1 MKSSITSRKQR
12 FWALLLAVVM
22 VVGLLP
28 VANVEAAK
36 TFRMDDTDVS
46 AFVVGAIIEAGDTVT
61 NNNDGSSSTHA
72 VKIIYK
78 DVNGNELDTQTIAAN
93 ASATVPKYSD
103 TLKTGVGA
111 LPTDRQ
117 SDKWVI
123 TSANKYDVGT
133 AVGGCGDVSRITVQA
148 LPQYTITLNKKG
160 GSNFDVSSLTAANI
174 VTNDANKIVF
184 KVNDGE
190 TIDLSKIVG
199 ENRGYDF
206 AKWIIPDGTDPTG
219 ALLGAMFG
227 PAPNPYQTI
236 QFEQSTGFFKFDAAN
251 KPLQA
256 SSDTDGDDYNLTL
269 EAKWTDK
276 VYTIT
281 FNNNIPT
288 GEDTDKA
295 TADLTG
301 IPYFDPVTAGTYEV
315 NLPSAPVKNDTT
327 GSQYDHYTFDGW
339 SVEVSPTPS
348 TAPYKTSANMDDLL
362 TDLGADKSTIPMIA
376 NWTAKNYTIKMDY
389 DAPAAVSPVPAN
401 PADQTKPYGTGAGSA
416 VSVAAT
422 MSVSTVSHTFAGWS
436 FTKGATTADYT
447 ADTDIKTLVD
457 AAEKA
462 GVAFGST
469 SAVANLKDT
478 LTLYGVWTENAKGT
492 ITFDGNGSD
501 SGSVASQTDYIGAN
515 ITIPANGFTRTGYT
529 FKEWNTSKSGD
540 GKGSNPG
547 DAFAIGGDRTLY
559 AIWTAIPTYTVTWNN
574 YDGTALKTDTV
585 YTGDVPAYTGTPTR
599 AEDATNTY
607 TFSGWSDGT
616 TTYAVGAALPA
627 VSANITYT
635 AQYTAVKKTFTV
647 TWNDY
652 NGTALKTDT
661 GVAAGTIP
669 TYTGTPTR
677 AADAANTYTFS
688 GWNDGTTSYAVG
700 AVLPAVS
707 ANVTYTAQ
715 YTATTNNYTI
725 TWKDGD
731 GNTLGTSTVAYGAM
745 PAYTLAAT
753 PTKKADATNTYSFNN
768 NWSPVLTAVTGD
780 ATYTAQFTAT
790 PIATSPAPVSPAPV
804 VITPAPV
811 TTTPTPTVTPVPT
824 EAVTPTPVEV
834 KTKFYDIEYYEEI
847 DGEEVRLKKT
857 ANPDTYEYGVGA
869 EIKYGLDK
877 EGYTFEGWYSKK
889 SKKYV
894 TKIGK
899 KTKGTV
905 KLYAIF
911 TPDDE
916 GSKDEGNNNSG
927 QPASEFGVLC
937 ARLTD
942 YTENS
947 MTLTWNLLED
957 VDGYDIFGSRCN
969 SKDVIRAYEP
979 IDTVAADVNE
989 YLADNLLA
997 QTYYKFYVRAF
1008 ILVNGEKR
1016 YITTSIN
1023 VHGVTLND
1031 TYGVADEINIDKVVL
1046 KYTNGKSKTKYNREK
1061 DGDVEEI
1068 NITMKV
1074 GQTLTIVASESNA
1087 DDKEIRAH
1095 RPISF
1100 ESSKPEVCKIGKKSS
1115 HKYGVEVSGKA
1126 NTYKSRTITAKA
1138 EGECTI
1144 YVFAQNGL
1152 YTKINVTVKK

>member
-1 MKSSITSRKQR
+1 MKINAKIHKQR
-12 FWALLLAVVM
+12 FLSLLLAIVM

-28 VANVEAAK
+28 IVGAK
-36 TFRMDDTDVS
+36 ASDYEIDDTNYTTLFASGSKVKGGVDTIFNNNTKGDSSVQYNYYDVDGTSLMYTETTVAGLPKGTTGTHKILTYDDAVAAQKYLKAQLTGVYISDWWKVEVNYLS
-46 AFVVGAIIEAGDTVT
+46 ATTTVGTIEINLTALPALYDLTWAIPGDATVT
-61 NNNDGSSSTHA
+61 LADGS
-72 VKIIYK
+72 
-78 DVNGNELDTQTIAAN
+78 
-93 ASATVPKYSD
+93 
-103 TLKTGVGA
+103 A
-111 LPTDRQ
+111 LPASFALGQ
-117 SDKWVI
+117 
-123 TSANKYDVGT
+123 T
-133 AVGGCGDVSRITVQA
+133 A
-148 LPQYTITLNKKG
+148 
-160 GSNFDVSSLTAANI
+160 
-174 VTNDANKIVF
+174 
-184 KVNDGE
+184 
-190 TIDLSKIVG
+190 IDLSPSNYTATWTGYTFAGWKVGTTSVGQSDDKIKAIDDI
-199 ENRGYDF
+199 NAYQLDLYDS
-206 AKWIIPDGTDPTG
+206 AAAPDCKIKLTAQWT
-219 ALLGAMFG
+219 
-227 PAPNPYQTI
+227 
-236 QFEQSTGFFKFDAAN
+236 AN
-251 KPLQA
+251 
-256 SSDTDGDDYNLTL
+256 N
-269 EAKWTDK
+269 
-276 VYTIT
+276 YTIK
-281 FNNNIPT
+281 FNNNIPVS
-288 GEDTDKA
+288 ENASSKDT
-295 TADLTG
+295 TDLTG
-301 IPYFDPVTAGTYEV
+301 VTYYDPVTADYYTVG
-315 NLPSAPVKNDTT
+315 LPVAPVKNDAT
-327 GSQYDHYTFDGW
+327 GSAYEHYDFTGW
-339 SVEVSPTPS
+339 SVDVSPVPLAGPNRYNGTV
-348 TAPYKTSANMDDLL
+348 KMDKLL
-362 TDLGADKSTIPMIA
+362 KDLGADNNTIPMIA
-376 NWTAKNYTIKMDY
+376 NWTGKLYYINYNLAAGGSA
-389 DAPAAVSPVPAN
+389 APAS
-401 PADQTKPYGTGAGSA
+401 G
-416 VSVAAT
+416 VAAPT
-422 MSVSTVSHTFAGWS
+422 QSPRKEYGKGSFDIENMSDTADYKFKGWS
-436 FTKGATTADYT
+436 FDATGVTNNIDLT
-447 ADTDIKTLVD
+447 PGTQTV
-457 AAEKA
+457 KA
-462 GVAFGST
+462 VRDLYETTIGST
-469 SAVANLKDT
+469 AYGLGSIDV
-478 LTLYGVWTENAKGT
+478 YGVWNPVYT
-492 ITFDGNGSD
+492 ISWVD
-501 SGSVASQTDYIGAN
+501 
-515 ITIPANGFTRTGYT
+515 
-529 FKEWNTSKSGD
+529 GD
-540 GKGSNPG
+540 GKLLGITSAEKG
-547 DAFAIGGDRTLY
+547 ET
-559 AIWTAIPTYTVTWNN
+559 
-574 YDGTALKTDTV
+574 
-585 YTGDVPAYTGTPTR
+585 PAYSLTATPTKT
-599 AEDATNTY
+599 ATGGAVYLFDNT
-607 TFSGWSDGT
+607 WSPVIT
-616 TTYAVGAALPA
+616 AATG
-627 VSANITYT
+627 NTTYT
-635 AQYTAVKKTFTV
+635 ANFSM
-647 TWNDY
+647 
-652 NGTALKTDT
+652 
-661 GVAAGTIP
+661 TIK
-669 TYTGTPTR
+669 
-677 AADAANTYTFS
+677 
-688 GWNDGTTSYAVG
+688 
-700 AVLPAVS
+700 
-707 ANVTYTAQ
+707 
-715 YTATTNNYTI
+715 NYTI

-731 GNTLGTSTVAYGAM
+731 GNTLGTSTLAYGAM

-804 VITPAPV
+804 SPAPVSPAPVSPAPVSPAPVSPAPV

-824 EAVTPTPVEV
+824 EAVTPTLVEV
-834 KTKFYDIEYYEEI
+834 KTKSFDIEYYEEI

-916 GSKDEGNNNSG
+916 GSKDEGNGNSG

-937 ARLTD
+937 VRLTD
-942 YTENS
+942 YTEDS

-979 IDTVAADVNE
+979 IDTVGADVNE

-1016 YITTSIN
+1016 YIATSIN